1 MRIGFYFIMRSI
13 KQNSISAFLKNIQ
26 KLIQEVL
33 TNICSVVYNK
43 KISKESDN

>member
-1 MRIGFYFIMRSI
+1 
-13 KQNSISAFLKNIQ
+13 LKNIQ

-43 KISKESDN
+43 KISKESDNWISFFTDLGWRLWAG